1 MAFTMPVCKSVKRS
15 LVGFGLLL
23 AVGAVMAQSGGFRVS
38 EVGATVD
45 EGLLSLN
52 ARVDYALGATVTE
65 ALENGVSLVIS
76 QTAHLERARWW
87 WRNALVVDQQRR
99 YRLQYHAMSRRY
111 VLTRLSNG
119 ESRSFRSLDALLARL
134 GNVEGWPLL
143 PRDQLNPRTN
153 YRVGFVSALEL
164 EALPRLLRTVA
175 LVDSEWKLRS
185 QVLEQAVTLP

>member
-45 EGLLSLN
+45 EGLLNLN
-52 ARVDYALGATVTE
+52 ARVDYTLGATVTE

>member
-23 AVGAVMAQSGGFRVS
+23 VVGAAVAQTGGFRVS
-38 EVGATVD
+38 EVGAEAED
-45 EGLLSLN
+45 GLLMVN

-65 ALENGVSLVIS
+65 ALENGVALVIS

-143 PRDQLNPRTN
+143 PRDQLTTGTD
-153 YRVGFVSALEL
+153 YRVGFGSALEL

-175 LVDSEWKLRS
+175 LVDSQWKLRS
-185 QVLEQAVTLP
+185 QTLEQAVTLP

>member
-15 LVGFGLLL
+15 LMGCGLLL
-23 AVGAVMAQSGGFRVS
+23 VVGAVMAQSGGFRVS
-38 EVGATVD
+38 EVDAEVEDALLTV
-45 EGLLSLN
+45 N

-65 ALENGVSLVIS
+65 ALENGIALVIS
-76 QTAHLERARWW
+76 QNTYLERARWW
-87 WRNALVVDQQRR
+87 RRNALVVNQQRR

-134 GNVEGWPLL
+134 GNVEGWPLM
-143 PRDQLNPRTN
+143 PRDQLNNNAN

-185 QVLEQAVTLP
+185 QALEQSVRLP

>member
-38 EVGATVD
+38 EVGATVE

-143 PRDQLNPRTN
+143 PRDQLNPRAN

>member
-1 MAFTMPVCKSVKRS
+1 MPVCKSVKRS

-23 AVGAVMAQSGGFRVS
+23 VVGAAVAQTGGFRVS
-38 EVGATVD
+38 EVGAEAED
-45 EGLLSLN
+45 GLLMVN

-65 ALENGVSLVIS
+65 ALENGVALVIS

-143 PRDQLNPRTN
+143 PRDQLTTGTD

-175 LVDSEWKLRS
+175 LVDSQWKLRS
-185 QVLEQAVTLP
+185 QTLEQAVTLP

>member
-38 EVGATVD
+38 EVGATVE